1 MERTAVGRTRLTLT
15 HRLLFLYYSAPGRS
29 CGAHACTAHLFVYL
43 SVCLPA
49 YVKNQMAKF
58 RKKSAVHVARGCS
71 FGEFFFLF
79 KSKFGITLHRDV
91 SSLLEIHERLYNS
104 IEQRWNWV
112 TFCDPAT
119 Q

>member
-1 MERTAVGRTRLTLT
+1 MPALHICL
-15 HRLLFLYYSAPGRS
+15 SI
-29 CGAHACTAHLFVYL
+29 CL
-43 SVCLPA
+43 SVCQHMSKTRWPNFA
-49 YVKNQMAKF
+49 
-58 RKKSAVHVARGCS
+58 KSAVHVARGYS